1 MKVGRAENPH
11 ISRELED
18 GQNPTSVTTPAS
30 QIPIH
35 TQPVFG
41 RRNRNGSDIPLRV
54 LIMITLSTSWAQEL
68 VSQPETGMGYQIAS
82 IYLKNGQRY
91 DQVMAVEGRIT
102 SIKDDHNIPFTEADI
117 ERIVVTHNK
126 WK

>member
-1 MKVGRAENPH
+1 MDLSPFSERAGVYNLPNPE
-11 ISRELED
+11 ILRSNVFRLNPPPGTAVIGPRSVD
-18 GQNPTSVTTPAS
+18 G
-30 QIPIH
+30 
-35 TQPVFG
+35 G
-41 RRNRNGSDIPLRV
+41 
-54 LIMITLSTSWAQEL
+54 
-68 VSQPETGMGYQIAS
+68 TGMGYQIAS

-102 SIKDDHNIPFTEADI
+102 SIKDDPNIPFTEADI